1 MNAAGLPRSLRC
13 PGSAGLAALAPP
25 PQPLPFR
32 NSHHTLCRPSRPQ
45 QWNPADPWTF
55 FSVADEAGEGGGGT
69 LQLWRVSDLVYRPE
83 EEVLAEL
90 EPYR

>member
-1 MNAAGLPRSLRC
+1 MLCPAVPAA
-13 PGSAGLAALAPP
+13 AAV
-25 PQPLPFR
+25 QVVDF
-32 NSHHTLCRPSRPQ
+32 

-69 LQLWRVSDLVYRPE
+69 LQLWRLSDLVYRPE
-83 EEVLAEL
+83 DEVLGEL

>member
-1 MNAAGLPRSLRC
+1 VVD
-13 PGSAGLAALAPP
+13 
-25 PQPLPFR
+25 F
-32 NSHHTLCRPSRPQ
+32 

-69 LQLWRVSDLVYRPE
+69 LQLWRLSDLVYRPE
-83 EEVLAEL
+83 DEVLGEL